1 MLSEKACATDAM
13 KSGSETYRKSSV
25 QVLKEQQDARKEREQ
40 MRIRFKFSIERNNYK
55 PTTRALSEPRFSEF
69 AQKL

>member
-1 MLSEKACATDAM
+1 M
-13 KSGSETYRKSSV
+13 ETYRKSSV

-40 MRIRFKFSIERNNYK
+40 MRIRFKLSIERKNYK
-55 PTTRALSEPRFSEF
+55 PTTRALNESRFSEF